1 MGFQVDQ
8 ATYILWFWL
17 KEIARWDLRLMGKKK
32 RKKRREKERK
42 KREEKRRKIKKKRKE
57 VRSLDKWIQQV
68 RNTRRQVFLYKAYYA
83 KH

>member
-1 MGFQVDQ
+1 MGFQVDR

-42 KREEKRRKIKKKRKE
+42 KRKKREGK
-57 VRSLDKWIQQV
+57 
-68 RNTRRQVFLYKAYYA
+68 
-83 KH
+83 